1 MKFLTHLLV
10 LSCRKASA
18 LMDKKQHFS
27 LNFIEK
33 LQLKWH
39 KSLCDPCTQYE
50 AQSEFIDRL
59 MEKHIQDPLNQDLK
73 HLSEAEKE
81 AIKEKCKH

>member
-1 MKFLTHLLV
+1 MKLLSHVFV

-18 LMDKKQHFS
+18 LMEKKQNFS
-27 LNFIEK
+27 LNFLEK

-50 AQSEFIDRL
+50 IQSEYIDRL
-59 MEKHIQDPLNQDLK
+59 MEKHIHDPLNQDLK
-73 HLSEAEKE
+73 QLSREEKE

>member
-1 MKFLTHLLV
+1 MKFLTHLFV
-10 LSCRKASA
+10 LSCYKASA
-18 LMDKKQHFS
+18 LMEKKQNFS

-39 KSLCDPCTQYE
+39 KRLCDPCTQYE
-50 AQSEFIDRL
+50 IQTEYIDRL
-59 MEKHIQDPLNQDLK
+59 MEKHIHDPLNQDLL

-81 AIKEKCKH
+81 AIKEKCQH